1 MKLNLS
7 KNKNV
12 WRELSSAYTTFY
24 SPMWRSRSLLCL
36 AVLCLNL
43 LGFSACS
50 DGEKEEIISSGSDLY
65 VLKAVV
71 EGHDA
76 EVSARTAVGENGQV
90 TWVSSDVLGVFGEKT
105 QNAPF
110 RSGGNGGEVTFSG
123 QLSEGETQALWAYYP
138 YTSEAIV
145 QDKQLTLNLPDEYD
159 YTGENQAPMLARPN
173 SENVFQ
179 FKHLGG
185 LLRITLGGDMPA
197 DADRF
202 VIRSVAGNDAQSASP
217 IAGLASV
224 ADISAEFPVLQLVP
238 SESAS
243 STVTYRLEGLKERM
257 KSGEYQ
263 HFFVPLPVGTYP
275 KLEVSFYVSGQSG
288 QSENLSTSSAASD
301 GSGKPDA
308 SAGLVFT
315 RTISNLTVERA
326 KMISMPVLN
335 WSNGQAY
342 KLNEGT
348 KEITDELALQVEPV
362 ADQPSQLFWK
372 SKQSEEL
379 PKIGQVVW
387 SPANQTLPNGFLGKV
402 KKVTKQ
408 GDGTYLVETG
418 PAALTEVFDELYIN
432 ETVELEPL
440 DEPAARSRAEGT
452 TEVFDHEI
460 KVEHAI
466 KKGDKQQPMFLKG
479 NLGMG
484 FKLTTVIDLNKW
496 KKVQRASFVL
506 STAFNWSMDL
516 GIHGTFVKEDAVR
529 EKLFEKKFK
538 NIPLAYGLVQVTPV
552 ITPYFNVDISGTMK
566 NEAGFGLESVMYACA
581 EYKDGQ
587 WRNGSFR
594 KRKAKDKS
602 PWDFRGSLTFE
613 GKDFFAL
620 SVEGAFRLYGR
631 EDLQVAL
638 EPELGVEVA
647 GSVKIDDKNSESLE
661 KILRSLKLS
670 TTLKGK
676 GKLKLD
682 ASIFQPESEG
692 VKSEIDLPEVNFGSR
707 DIYLLPF
714 FEDLLAQMKP
724 NPESQLKSE
733 AEIKSTMSREMMSKE
748 TKVALVV
755 EDSEEK
761 LVEES
766 PQQPYTGSP
775 ENQEIEEDQPV
786 APAAEP
792 EPVELKTEKVEAGQS
807 YKAYPVVYSPLLEDI
822 VPEGRLELRDLEV
835 SFGQVEGSLR
845 EQLIRLYNE
854 TDGPNWDGNQNWCS
868 DEPIETWLGVEKLE
882 DGLYRL
888 NFNGRGLKGVLR
900 LSHAQVKE
908 VELLENPQLTGIV
921 LNGCEQL
928 TKLRYDSRVVEHVEL
943 AGCHELEFTLP
954 KPFHMDAAVKYL
966 DLTGCVKVAQPRGW
980 NANMPHIET
989 LILKDL
995 PELEELPYLSSEAL
1009 HLRKL
1014 DVSGCVKLQWVVPYG
1029 APLEILNVNGCQ
1041 SLQWDIYA
1049 SFPGTLK
1056 ELRAADGALKGAFW
1070 MDGRFEQ
1077 LKVLRLEHNPQLMNV
1092 SIDCKQLDSLSLKG
1106 CTAIDTLLLRN
1117 CSFADIGLEDPARLK
1132 KLLLQNCPNI
1142 PQWNVPMKKL
1152 EYLSLHGTAWTSVVA
1167 YDKLVR
1173 LDVRSESSIEE
1184 IALSNATSLQV
1195 LDASFTSVSK
1205 LDVSACTQLKKLDCS
1220 FTKIADL
1227 DVTKNLELQE
1237 LACRRNGLPE
1247 LQVNHLLKL
1256 ERLECDENQLVELE
1270 VSALKALK
1278 NLSCFG
1284 NQLTTLDL
1292 TSSVTLEELN
1302 CGSNRLEQLKLA
1314 PNAPLKDLYCGENQ
1328 LKEVD
1333 VHLYPMLQTLG
1344 VHQNPLEVLNISGTQ
1359 LTDFPLKDVSNLHTL
1374 EVRNCSKL
1382 EQIQVSHSK
1391 LVSLDLTGCNLL
1403 KEVNCSFT
1411 PSLET
1416 IILSESSNGQLQK
1429 LNLYGTRTSG
1439 QIDSWM
1445 KFIKF
1450 YHEKRYKYSEQLDE
1464 DGNWVNVFEDKGY
1477 GWWYPGEPDS
1487 HTHQPNW

>member
-12 WRELSSAYTTFY
+12 WRELSSAYTTFH

-145 QDKQLTLNLPDEYD
+145 QDKQLTLNMPDEYD
-159 YTGENQAPMLARPN
+159 YTGENQAPMLARPI
-173 SENVFQ
+173 SENVYQ
-179 FKHLGG
+179 INHLGG

-288 QSENLSTSSAASD
+288 QSKNLSTSSAASD

-348 KEITDELALQVEPV
+348 KEITDELALQVKPV

-387 SPANQTLPNGFLGKV
+387 SPVNQTLPNGFLGKV

-440 DEPAARSRAEGT
+440 DELAARSRAGGT
-452 TEVFDHEI
+452 TDIFDHEI
-460 KVEHAI
+460 KVEHAVEI
-466 KKGDKQQPMFLKG
+466 GGKQQPMYLKG
-479 NLGMG
+479 NVGMG
-484 FKLTTVIDLNKW
+484 FKLTAVIDLNKQ

-506 STAFNWSMDL
+506 SPGFNWSMDL
-516 GIHGTFVKEDAVR
+516 GIHGKFEIENAVR

-538 NIPLAYGLVQVTPV
+538 NILFAYGLVQVTPV
-552 ITPYFNVDISGTMK
+552 ITPYFNVDIEGTMA

-581 EYKDGQ
+581 EYKDGE

-602 PWDFRGSLTFE
+602 PWDFKGCLTFE
-613 GKDFFAL
+613 GKDFFSL
-620 SVEGAFRLYGR
+620 SVEGSFRMYGR

-647 GSVKIDDKNSESLE
+647 GSVNIDSENSESLVE
-661 KILRSLKLS
+661 ILRSLKLS
-670 TTLKGK
+670 TTVK

-682 ASIFQPESEG
+682 ASIFQSKGEG
-692 VKSEIDLPEVNFGSR
+692 GQSVINLPEVPFGSR

-714 FEDLLAQMKP
+714 FEELLAQMQP

-733 AEIKSTMSREMMSKE
+733 AEIKSSVSREMMSKE

-775 ENQEIEEDQPV
+775 ENQVIEEDQPV
-786 APAAEP
+786 ASPADP

-854 TDGPNWDGNQNWCS
+854 TDGPNWKEHQNWCS
-868 DEPIETWLGVEKLE
+868 EKPIETWQGVQKLE
-882 DGLYRL
+882 DGSYRL
-888 NFNGRGLKGVLR
+888 NFFQRGLKGVLQ
-900 LSHAQVKE
+900 LSHSQVKE
-908 VELLENPQLTGIV
+908 VDLSENPQLTGIV

-943 AGCHELEFTLP
+943 AGCHELEFARP
-954 KPFHMDAAVKYL
+954 DKPFHMDAAVKYL
-966 DLTGCVKVAQPRGW
+966 DLTGCVKVAQPKGW

-989 LILKDL
+989 LILKNL
-995 PELEELPYLSSEAL
+995 PDLEELPYLGGEEAL

-1014 DVSGCVKLQWVVPYG
+1014 DVSGCVKLQRVVPYG
-1029 APLEILNVNGCQ
+1029 TPLEILNVNGCQ
-1041 SLQWDIYA
+1041 SLKWDIYE

-1167 YDKLVR
+1167 YDKLVELNVLR
-1173 LDVRSESSIEE
+1173 ESAIQEVNLLNSS
-1184 IALSNATSLQV
+1184 ALQLLNVNS
-1195 LDASFTSVSK
+1195 TSVSE
-1205 LDVSACTQLKKLDCS
+1205 LDVSACTLLKKLDCS

-1237 LACRRNGLPE
+1237 LACTGNGLPE

-1256 ERLECDENQLVELE
+1256 ESLECGGNQLVELE

-1278 NLSCFG
+1278 QLGCSE

-1292 TSSVTLEELN
+1292 TSLVALEELG
-1302 CGSNRLEQLKLA
+1302 CGNNRLEQLKLA
-1314 PNAPLKDLYCGENQ
+1314 PNAPLKELGCGENQ

-1333 VHLYPMLQTLG
+1333 VHLYPMLQTLNADG
-1344 VHQNPLEVLNISGTQ
+1344 NPLENLNISGTQ

-1374 EVRNCSKL
+1374 EVKNCGIL
-1382 EQIQVSHSK
+1382 EQIQVSRSK

-1403 KEVNCSFT
+1403 KEVNCSYT

-1416 IILSESSNGQLQK
+1416 IVLSESSNQQLQK

-1445 KFIKF
+1445 KSIQF
-1450 YHEKRYKYSEQLDE
+1450 YHEVRYKYSEKLDE